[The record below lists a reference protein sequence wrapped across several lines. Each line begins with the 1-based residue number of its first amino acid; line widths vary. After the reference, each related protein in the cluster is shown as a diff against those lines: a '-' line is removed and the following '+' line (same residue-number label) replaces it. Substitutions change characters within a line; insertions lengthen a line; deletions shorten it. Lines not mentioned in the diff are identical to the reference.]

1 MPAAPRPQGKV
12 TKIAYKILGTP
23 LNMPMG
29 KEKRNKAY
37 IQERLVFDE
46 TSRVR

>member
-1 MPAAPRPQGKV
+1 MPVAPRPQGKV

-23 LNMPMG
+23 VNMPTG
-29 KEKRNKAY
+29 KDKKKKSY
-37 IQERLVFDE
+37 VQERLVWDE